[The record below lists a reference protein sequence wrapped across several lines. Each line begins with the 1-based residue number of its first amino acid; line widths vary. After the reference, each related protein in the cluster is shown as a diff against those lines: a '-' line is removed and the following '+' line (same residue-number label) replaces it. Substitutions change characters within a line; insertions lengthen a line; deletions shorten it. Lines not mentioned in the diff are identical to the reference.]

1 MAGPQRKPQ
10 ADIYTA
16 LLAIAL
22 VAILLSIVF
31 MYLETADYGA
41 DKYRGAPPV
50 ARLDLPATPMRG
62 TVALGRAESIRH
74 SRGRLCHMTIPP

>member
-10 ADIYTA
+10 ADIYSA

-22 VAILLSIVF
+22 VAILLAILF

-41 DKYRGAPPV
+41 DKYKGAPPV
-50 ARLDLPATPMRG
+50 ARLDLPATSTSHALAQRG
-62 TVALGRAESIRH
+62 TPSAVDATAGFRVAAI
-74 SRGRLCHMTIPP
+74 T